1 MTTGLIE
8 QLLARIMELEHWR
21 KTLVLPEM
29 PFVVTTTGLEI
40 LRCSWAAMGVA
51 SQTNERGFL
60 VQLTNGTGSASVK
73 GSLVSCSTTADDAFI
88 LQTNEYDTIGVVAE
102 SGIANGELT
111 WVWVNGSICRV
122 LYKDAVAATHGNILI
137 AADTNGRAIDIANP
151 GGGLPGTDTH
161 FKECGHV
168 LETASAGTDV
178 LVLVSLHF
186 N

>member
-1 MTTGLIE
+1 MIE
-8 QLLARIMELEHWR
+8 QLLKRILDLEQWR
-21 KTLVLPEM
+21 RNLVLPEM
-29 PFVVTTTGLEI
+29 PIDLIGDLYVLPLGT
-40 LRCSWAAMGVA
+40 VA
-51 SQTNERGFL
+51 LAYNPQTNERGFL

-73 GSLVSCSTTADDAFI
+73 GSLVACSTTADDTFT
-88 LQTNEYDTIGVVAE
+88 LQANEYDTIGVVAE

-168 LETASAGTDV
+168 LESAVAGTDL
-178 LVLVSLHF
+178 LVLASLHF